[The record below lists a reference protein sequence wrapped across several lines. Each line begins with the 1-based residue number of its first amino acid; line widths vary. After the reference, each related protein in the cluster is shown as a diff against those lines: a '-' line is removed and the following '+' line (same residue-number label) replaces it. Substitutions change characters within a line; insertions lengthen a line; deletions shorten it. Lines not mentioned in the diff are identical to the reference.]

1 MGAFA
6 GLALVGT
13 CGRFCFVALAGFV
26 GIVGIVGACG
36 RLWAPVFGALLL
48 GLVGARFGGLV
59 GALFVGRVAGWACS
73 SWVVLRRAF
82 RGLVGASGHMR
93 ALSWFASM
101 WAHVGACLWA
111 EVALAWRARERMW
124 ALAGG
129 CDECLWALVSA
140 WACGRLWAP
149 VSLGGS

>member
-1 MGAFA
+1 MLCLWA
-6 GLALVGT
+6 GL
-13 CGRFCFVALAGFV
+13 R
-26 GIVGIVGACG
+26 
-36 RLWAPVFGALLL
+36 
-48 GLVGARFGGLV
+48 
-59 GALFVGRVAGWACS
+59 GWACS
-73 SWVVLRRAF
+73 SWLGGWCCGRRAF

-124 ALAGG
+124 ALVGG

-140 WACGRLWAP
+140 GAFLMKRCASGCERI
-149 VSLGGS
+149 